1 MLADAI
7 ADELT
12 EAEIA
17 LLNFDSRDTCRLTL
31 RGAVRLPGARLL
43 ALPIDVNQ
51 PVSAA
56 GYVITRKAC
65 ERMTKLL
72 PVRAKVDDWAYRY
85 NEGMLDRVRCV
96 VPLAITKSPVF
107 GSTIQRYPARSP
119 KPYVLALLTR
129 YDPGFFGR
137 LIAHRRRRIWRSW
150 TRVEFVDTPFVNKP
164 SRLD

>member
-7 ADELT
+7 ADQLT

-17 LLNFDSRDTCRLTL
+17 LLNFDSKDTCRLT
-31 RGAVRLPGARLL
+31 RKGAVRLPGARLL

-96 VPLAITKSPVF
+96 VPLAITKSP
-107 GSTIQRYPARSP
+107 SSDLQSNATRQEALSP
-119 KPYVLALLTR
+119 MC
-129 YDPGFFGR
+129 
-137 LIAHRRRRIWRSW
+137 
-150 TRVEFVDTPFVNKP
+150 
-164 SRLD
+164 SRCLRATTQASSAG